1 MQAGILHMA
10 TTMKNQGVV
19 MFPTRMLLLP
29 VLALAFTFNANRPVT
44 GDTNRPT
51 AAQLDAVT
59 TSDIQRLQDAIHEA
73 SDAVG
78 QLRSRNAP
86 NASQFQDELD
96 NARDEVTYLSVK
108 LRKNE
113 LVSRSEYENLRN
125 RIETITSRARGEN
138 RGRSSRAPAD
148 ESTLGE
154 LPAGTE
160 LDVRLQD
167 ALSSKTAQPEDRFN
181 ATTMVDLRQGDQ
193 VLVPAGSTV
202 RGLVRSVNKAGRI
215 ERKGSLT
222 VIFDQLTI
230 HGRTYP
236 IHATVTQALESEGVR
251 GEVAKIGTAAGVG
264 AIIGGIIGGGKG
276 ALAGILIGGGG
287 VVAATEGKDVDLTPG
302 SVLRIRIDSPLT
314 VE

>member
-1 MQAGILHMA
+1 
-10 TTMKNQGVV
+10 

-44 GDTNRPT
+44 GDTNRAT
-51 AAQLDAVT
+51 AAQVDAVT

-86 NASQFQDELD
+86 NASQLQDELD

-113 LVSRSEYENLRN
+113 LVSRSEYQNLRN
-125 RIETITSRARGEN
+125 RIETITSRARGETG
-138 RGRSSRAPAD
+138 GRSSRAPAD

-202 RGLVRSVNKAGRI
+202 RGVVRSVNKAGRV

>member
-1 MQAGILHMA
+1 MNGNDR
-10 TTMKNQGVV
+10 TGGV
-19 MFPTRMLLLP
+19 MLPTRMLSLP
-29 VLALAFTFNANRPVT
+29 VLALAFTFNVNQPVT
-44 GDTNRPT
+44 GYTNRPT
-51 AAQLDAVT
+51 AQVDAVT

-86 NASQFQDELD
+86 DASQLQGELD
-96 NARDEVTYLSVK
+96 DARDEVTYLSVK

-125 RIETITSRARGEN
+125 RIETITSRARGETS
-138 RGRSSRAPAD
+138 GRSSRAPAD

-193 VLVPAGSTV
+193 VLVPAGSAV
-202 RGLVRSVNKAGRI
+202 RGVVRSVNKAGRI

-287 VVAATEGKDVDLTPG
+287 VVAATEGKDVDLPPG
-302 SVLRIRIDSPLT
+302 SVLRVRIDSPLT

>member
-1 MQAGILHMA
+1 
-10 TTMKNQGVV
+10 
-19 MFPTRMLLLP
+19 
-29 VLALAFTFNANRPVT
+29 
-44 GDTNRPT
+44 
-51 AAQLDAVT
+51 VT
-59 TSDIQRLQDAIHEA
+59 TSDIQGLQDAIHEA

-86 NASQFQDELD
+86 EAPQLLSELD

-113 LVSRSEYENLRN
+113 SVSRREYEALRN
-125 RIETITSRARGEN
+125 RIENITSQARGETD
-138 RGRSSRAPAD
+138 GRSSRPPAND
-148 ESTLGE
+148 STLGE

-160 LDVRLQD
+160 LDVRLQGS
-167 ALSSKTAQPEDRFN
+167 LSSKTAQPEDRFN
-181 ATTMVDLRQGDQ
+181 ATTMVDLRHGNQ

-202 RGLVRSVNKAGRI
+202 RGVVQSVNKAGRLD
-215 ERKGSLT
+215 RKGSIT
-222 VIFDQLTI
+222 VVFDQLTI
-230 HGRTYP
+230 RGRTYP

-251 GEVAKIGTAAGVG
+251 GEVGKIGTAAGVG

-287 VVAATEGKDVDLTPG
+287 VVAATEGKDVDLPPG
-302 SVLRIRIDSPLT
+302 SVLRIRIDSPLA

>member
-1 MQAGILHMA
+1 ML
-10 TTMKNQGVV
+10 
-19 MFPTRMLLLP
+19 PTRMRLLP
-29 VLALAFTFNANRPVT
+29 VLALAFIFCASRPA
-44 GDTNRPT
+44 

-86 NASQFQDELD
+86 DASQLQGELD
-96 NARDEVTYLSVK
+96 NVRDEVTYLSVK

-125 RIETITSRARGEN
+125 RIENITFRARGETN
-138 RGRSSRAPAD
+138 GRISRSPAD
-148 ESTLGE
+148 EPSLGE

-160 LDVRLQD
+160 LDVRLQG
-167 ALSSKTAQPEDRFN
+167 ALSSKTAQPEDRFT
-181 ATTMVDLRQGDQ
+181 ATTMVDLRQDDR
-193 VLVPAGSTV
+193 VLVPAGSAV
-202 RGLVRSVNKAGRI
+202 RGVVRSVNKAGRLD
-215 ERKGSLT
+215 RKGSLT

-287 VVAATEGKDVDLTPG
+287 VVAATEGKDVDLPPG
-302 SVLRIRIDSPLT
+302 SVLRVRIDSPLT

>member
-1 MQAGILHMA
+1 MDMTNGGFTL
-10 TTMKNQGVV
+10 
-19 MFPTRMLLLP
+19 PTRTLLLP
-29 VLALAFTFNANRPVT
+29 LLALAFTLC
-44 GDTNRPT
+44 TNQPA
-51 AAQLDAVT
+51 AAQLDAVTPAVT

-78 QLRSRNAP
+78 QLRSRNTP
-86 NASQFQDELD
+86 DASQLQGELD

-113 LVSRSEYENLRN
+113 LVSRSEYENLRT
-125 RIETITSRARGEN
+125 RIETITSRARGETS
-138 RGRSSRAPAD
+138 GRSSRAPAD
-148 ESTLGE
+148 ESALGE

-181 ATTMVDLRQGDQ
+181 ATTMVDLRRADQ
-193 VLVPAGSTV
+193 VLVPAGSAM
-202 RGLVRSVNKAGRI
+202 RGVVRSVNKPGRI
-215 ERKGSLT
+215 DRKGSLT
-222 VIFDQLTI
+222 VIFDQITI

-287 VVAATEGKDVDLTPG
+287 VVAATEGKDVDLPPG
-302 SVLRIRIDSPLT
+302 SVLRVRIDSPLT

>member
-1 MQAGILHMA
+1 MNGNDR
-10 TTMKNQGVV
+10 TGGV
-19 MFPTRMLLLP
+19 MLPTRMRSLP
-29 VLALAFTFNANRPVT
+29 VLALAFTFNVNQPVT
-44 GDTNRPT
+44 GYTNRPT
-51 AAQLDAVT
+51 AQVDAVT

-86 NASQFQDELD
+86 DASQLQGELD
-96 NARDEVTYLSVK
+96 DARDEVTYLSVK

-125 RIETITSRARGEN
+125 RIETITSRARGETS
-138 RGRSSRAPAD
+138 GRSSRAPAD

-181 ATTMVDLRQGDQ
+181 ARTMVDLRQGDQ
-193 VLVPAGSTV
+193 VLVPAGSEV
-202 RGLVRSVNKAGRI
+202 RGVVRSVNKAGRI

-222 VIFDQLTI
+222 VVFDQLTI
-230 HGRTYP
+230 HNRTYP
-236 IHATVTQALESEGVR
+236 IHATVTQALESEGVK
-251 GEVAKIGTAAGVG
+251 GEVGKIGTAAGVG

-287 VVAATEGKDVDLTPG
+287 VVAATEGKDVDLPPG
-302 SVLRIRIDSPLT
+302 SVLRVRIDSPLT

>member
-1 MQAGILHMA
+1 MNGNER
-10 TTMKNQGVV
+10 TGGV
-19 MFPTRMLLLP
+19 MLPTRMLSLP
-29 VLALAFTFNANRPVT
+29 VLALAFTFNVNQPVT
-44 GDTNRPT
+44 GYTNRPT
-51 AAQLDAVT
+51 AQVDAVT

-86 NASQFQDELD
+86 DASQFQDELD

-125 RIETITSRARGEN
+125 RIETITSRARGETS
-138 RGRSSRAPAD
+138 GRSSRAPAD

-193 VLVPAGSTV
+193 VLVPAGSAV
-202 RGLVRSVNKAGRI
+202 RGVVRSVNKAGRI

-230 HGRTYP
+230 HSRTYP

-287 VVAATEGKDVDLTPG
+287 VVAATEGKDVDLPPG
-302 SVLRIRIDSPLT
+302 SVLRVRIDSPLA

>member
-1 MQAGILHMA
+1 MNMTNGGFTL
-10 TTMKNQGVV
+10 
-19 MFPTRMLLLP
+19 PTRTLLLP
-29 VLALAFTFNANRPVT
+29 LLALAFTLC
-44 GDTNRPT
+44 TNRPA
-51 AAQLDAVT
+51 AAQLDAVTPAVT

-78 QLRSRNAP
+78 QLRSRNVP
-86 NASQFQDELD
+86 DASQLQGELD

-113 LVSRSEYENLRN
+113 LVSRSEYENLRT
-125 RIETITSRARGEN
+125 RIETITSRARGETN
-138 RGRSSRAPAD
+138 GRSSRAPAD

-181 ATTMVDLRQGDQ
+181 ATTMVDLRQADQ
-193 VLVPAGSTV
+193 VLVPAGSAM
-202 RGLVRSVNKAGRI
+202 RGVVSSVNKAGRI
-215 ERKGSLT
+215 DRKGSLT

-287 VVAATEGKDVDLTPG
+287 VVAATEGKDVDLPPG
-302 SVLRIRIDSPLT
+302 SVLRIRIDAPLT

>member
-1 MQAGILHMA
+1 ML
-10 TTMKNQGVV
+10 
-19 MFPTRMLLLP
+19 PTRMRLLP
-29 VLALAFTFNANRPVT
+29 VLALAFMFCANRPA
-44 GDTNRPT
+44 

-86 NASQFQDELD
+86 DASQLQGELD

-113 LVSRSEYENLRN
+113 LVSHSEYENLRN
-125 RIETITSRARGEN
+125 RIENITSRAQGETN
-138 RGRSSRAPAD
+138 GRNSRSVAD
-148 ESTLGE
+148 EPSLGE

-181 ATTMVDLRQGDQ
+181 ATTMVDLRQGDR
-193 VLVPAGSTV
+193 VLVPAGSAV
-202 RGLVRSVNKAGRI
+202 RGVVRSVNKAGRLD
-215 ERKGSLT
+215 RKGSLT

-287 VVAATEGKDVDLTPG
+287 VVAATEGKDVDLPPG
-302 SVLRIRIDSPLT
+302 SVLRVRIDSPLA

>member
-1 MQAGILHMA
+1 MNGNDR
-10 TTMKNQGVV
+10 TGGV
-19 MFPTRMLLLP
+19 MLPTRMLSLP
-29 VLALAFTFNANRPVT
+29 VLALAFTFNVNQPVT
-44 GDTNRPT
+44 GYTNRPT
-51 AAQLDAVT
+51 AQVDAVT

-86 NASQFQDELD
+86 DASQLQGELD
-96 NARDEVTYLSVK
+96 DARDEVTYLSVK

-125 RIETITSRARGEN
+125 RIETITSRARGETS
-138 RGRSSRAPAD
+138 GRSSRAPAD

-181 ATTMVDLRQGDQ
+181 ARTMVDLRQGDQ
-193 VLVPAGSTV
+193 VLVPAGSEV
-202 RGLVRSVNKAGRI
+202 RGVVRSVNKAGRI

-222 VIFDQLTI
+222 VVFDQLTI
-230 HGRTYP
+230 HNRTYP
-236 IHATVTQALESEGVR
+236 IHATVTQALESEGVK
-251 GEVAKIGTAAGVG
+251 GEVGKIGTAAGVG

-287 VVAATEGKDVDLTPG
+287 VVAATEGKDVDLPPG
-302 SVLRIRIDSPLT
+302 SVLRVRIDSPLT

>member
-1 MQAGILHMA
+1 ML
-10 TTMKNQGVV
+10 
-19 MFPTRMLLLP
+19 PTRMLSLP
-29 VLALAFTFNANRPVT
+29 VLALAFTFYANRPVT
-44 GDTNRPT
+44 GYTTRPT
-51 AAQLDAVT
+51 AQVDAVT

-86 NASQFQDELD
+86 DASQLQRELD
-96 NARDEVTYLSVK
+96 DARDEVTYLSVK

-125 RIETITSRARGEN
+125 RIETITSRAQGETS
-138 RGRSSRAPAD
+138 GRSSRAPAD

-202 RGLVRSVNKAGRI
+202 RGVVRSVNKAGRI

-287 VVAATEGKDVDLTPG
+287 VVAATEGKDVDLPPG
-302 SVLRIRIDSPLT
+302 SVLRVRIDSPLT